1 MNVDAQFPQPLAPEP
16 LQRPIAKPV
25 EQAIERP
32 VDNSKS
38 AEAANNKSEKDSARA
53 RSDGQNTR
61 GDEAAQTP
69 RSDNQLSEEDKAKL
83 DNLRARDREVRAHEA
98 AHKSAA
104 GGYAKGSAQFTF
116 DEGPDGKR
124 YAVGGE
130 VSIDTSKVSGD
141 PQATINKARTIRAAA
156 NAPAQPSGQD
166 RSVAAQA
173 TQMETEARQEVAE
186 EQRTDTSSAS
196 SESGNAT
203 VSNFQGNQE
212 VAGPQQPDASG
223 TNNQPDR
230 TPVSNFQANSA
241 DPEPVGELLEVLA

>member
-1 MNVDAQFPQPLAPEP
+1 MNVDSQFPQPLAPEP

-25 EQAIERP
+25 EQVITRP

-69 RSDNQLSEEDKAKL
+69 RSENQLSEEDKAKL

-104 GGYAKGSAQFTF
+104 GSYAKGSAQFTF

-130 VSIDTSKVSGD
+130 VSIDTSKINGD
-141 PQATINKARTIRAAA
+141 PAATIQKAQTIRRAA

-173 TQMETEARQEVAE
+173 TQMESEARGELSAERSVASE
-186 EQRTDTSSAS
+186 ETRTEPAS
-196 SESGNAT
+196 PAERIQNA
-203 VSNFQGNQE
+203 GAE
-212 VAGPQQPDASG
+212 PA
-223 TNNQPDR
+223 
-230 TPVSNFQANSA
+230 
-241 DPEPVGELLEVLA
+241 PVGELIDVLA